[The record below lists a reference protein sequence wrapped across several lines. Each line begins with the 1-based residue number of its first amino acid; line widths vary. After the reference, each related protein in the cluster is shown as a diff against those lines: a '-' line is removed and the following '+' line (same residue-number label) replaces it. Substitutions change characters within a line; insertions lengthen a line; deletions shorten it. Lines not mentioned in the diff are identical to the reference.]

1 MRQRRRDGEDIF
13 GSSVGEKAKG
23 MGRTVCRVIHSR
35 RVDAWTVPDVKEG
48 GAERSDSAGG
58 RTVAGT

>member
-1 MRQRRRDGEDIF
+1 
-13 GSSVGEKAKG
+13 
-23 MGRTVCRVIHSR
+23 MGRTVCHVIHSR